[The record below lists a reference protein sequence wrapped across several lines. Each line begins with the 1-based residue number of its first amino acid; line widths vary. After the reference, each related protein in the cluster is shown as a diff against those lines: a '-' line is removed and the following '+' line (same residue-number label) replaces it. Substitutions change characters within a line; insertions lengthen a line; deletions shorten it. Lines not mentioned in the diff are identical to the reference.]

1 MFGQRLKRIVKTAL
15 PKAFRD
21 KVGYP
26 PLRKWVHDI
35 DVGDVKPLQ
44 KYGRPLTPV
53 EHESIKKFVEDRLD
67 VKIPSMVGPTWCWV
81 VLIVY

>member
-1 MFGQRLKRIVKTAL
+1 MLFIICCAHEAIINSNKESTKANDGSREALGVKEMFGQCLKRIVKTAL

-35 DVGDVKPLQ
+35 DVGDAKPL
-44 KYGRPLTPV
+44 
-53 EHESIKKFVEDRLD
+53 
-67 VKIPSMVGPTWCWV
+67 
-81 VLIVY
+81 